1 MFSNN
6 HQVPRGAKAV
16 HLTNQPKHYLRDS
29 NITYITQTF
38 LLLYI
43 VMHLP
48 SAFYKRKKWDGL
60 IDIL

>member
-38 LLLYI
+38 LTLLKYYLCYSNI
-43 VMHLP
+43 TYVTQTLT
-48 SAFYKRKKWDGL
+48 
-60 IDIL
+60 